1 MGKTPLLPI
10 FAASIGAGDVLLG
23 LIVSVSTMTGIFFK
37 PFIGFLS
44 DRYGRR
50 MWLIVGTSFFVGVPF
65 VYRFVNSPEQ
75 LLLVRMIHGV
85 ATSIYG
91 PVTLAYVAEQS
102 QYGRGERLAW
112 FSMARNVGYVIGP
125 ALAGYMLLWMTP
137 VAVFTFIGIVSS
149 LAILP
154 MIYLPDTISSRSQR
168 NSNILLQ
175 GLRAFG
181 YVSRIPMVWLGGGLR
196 ATMFIALY
204 AVKAFL
210 PIYALS
216 IGMNIALV
224 GIFFALQEMIHI
236 LLSPASGR
244 IGDVIGYHVAVTSG
258 MVILAFALILVATVD
273 SIFLLVVV
281 ASMMG
286 FARSLVFPSVVASV
300 SHKVD
305 GENLG
310 IGMGVLGSIQ
320 NTGKVL
326 GPALAGVLVYWFD
339 YIFTFQFIGIILLIG
354 AFIGFCYSQYRNRF
368 IQIEQM

>member
-1 MGKTPLLPI
+1 
-10 FAASIGAGDVLLG
+10 
-23 LIVSVSTMTGIFFK
+23 
-37 PFIGFLS
+37 
-44 DRYGRR
+44 
-50 MWLIVGTSFFVGVPF
+50 
-65 VYRFVNSPEQ
+65 
-75 LLLVRMIHGV
+75 
-85 ATSIYG
+85 
-91 PVTLAYVAEQS
+91 
-102 QYGRGERLAW
+102 
-112 FSMARNVGYVIGP
+112 
-125 ALAGYMLLWMTP
+125 
-137 VAVFTFIGIVSS
+137 
-149 LAILP
+149 
-154 MIYLPDTISSRSQR
+154 
-168 NSNILLQ
+168 
-175 GLRAFG
+175 
-181 YVSRIPMVWLGGGLR
+181 
-196 ATMFIALY
+196 MFIALY

-244 IGDVIGYHVAVTSG
+244 IGDVIGYHVAVTLG
-258 MVILAFALILVATVD
+258 MVILAFALILISTVD

-326 GPALAGVLVYWFD
+326 GPTLAGVLIHWFD

-354 AFIGFCYSQYRNRF
+354 ALIGFCYSQYYNRLT
-368 IQIEQM
+368 QMELS